1 MPSCSR
7 EVTQTAEKGRL
18 PHGHATVKWKT
29 QQIFQPAVASVTVG
43 AATVTPIAT
52 TARAKGRKPNYTSD
66 RGPQLHT
73 AKAPPLRES
82 VELTPGGR
90 RKHTFTRTSPGGT
103 TRTAT
108 YTSPTKAEIVGPDDE
123 YDSDDSCCRGE
134 HENERW
140 VRRTRAL
147 EQVPGQQSDAQRGAK
162 ARSKRA
168 AGLLPA
174 PQMKRIRETAVARDH
189 VGLHCA
195 VAGSLFG

>member
-1 MPSCSR
+1 MP
-7 EVTQTAEKGRL
+7 RL
-18 PHGHATVKWKT
+18 ALTHA
-29 QQIFQPAVASVTVG
+29 
-43 AATVTPIAT
+43 
-52 TARAKGRKPNYTSD
+52 RKYQRLLAPDNE
-66 RGPQLHT
+66 HA

-90 RKHTFTRTSPGGT
+90 RKHTFMRTSPGGK

-108 YTSPTKAEIVGPDDE
+108 YKSPAKAETVGPDEE

-134 HENERW
+134 YENERW

-147 EQVPGQQSDAQRGAK
+147 VLEQVPGQKSDAQRGAK

-174 PQMKRIRETAVARDH
+174 PQIKRICETAVARDH